1 MTGATLKNRNDDPKP
16 GLTPIE
22 AAWVTDL
29 SPKVVNA
36 SLDRG
41 EVKPRR
47 PRRRPGRTT
56 AGART
61 LGPAEVIYLALRR
74 DVGSALSPE
83 ARRELYAE
91 LVELTRKMWPEWSSA
106 STDRS
111 CDVELALAGGAVRVD
126 ITEACVRVLERW
138 NALRTANELVISD
151 PDIRG
156 GEPVIRGTRIPLYLI
171 AELVQQGVPMGEIA
185 EDFPALSAGQIQAAL
200 AYALTR
206 PRRGRPRK
214 APWRE

>member
-1 MTGATLKNRNDDPKP
+1 MTGATLKNRNNDPKP
-16 GLTPIE
+16 GLTPLE
-22 AAWVTDL
+22 TAWVTDL
-29 SPKVVNA
+29 SPKTVNA

-47 PRRRPGRTT
+47 PRRGPGRTS
-56 AGART
+56 AGSRT

-111 CDVELALAGGAVRVD
+111 CNAELALAGGAVRVD
-126 ITEACVRVLERW
+126 ITQACVRVLDRW
-138 NALRTANELVISD
+138 NALRAANQLVISD
-151 PDIRG
+151 PDIRS
-156 GEPVIRGTRIPLYLI
+156 GEPVIRGTRIPVYLI
-171 AELVQQGVPMGEIA
+171 AELVQQGVPMKEIA
-185 EDFPALSAGQIQAAL
+185 EDFPVLSTGQIQAAL